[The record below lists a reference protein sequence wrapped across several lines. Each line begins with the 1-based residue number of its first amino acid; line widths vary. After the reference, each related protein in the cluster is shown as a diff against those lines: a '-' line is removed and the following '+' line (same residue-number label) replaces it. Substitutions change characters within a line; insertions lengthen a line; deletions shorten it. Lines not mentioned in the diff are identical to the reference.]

1 MRYAV
6 MTKKTKAES
15 IFEEF
20 CALNSIACEKI
31 PEGEQPSPDYRVV
44 FGDQDI
50 LVEIKQIDDDDDFSN
65 VSSSRIVGSHIRE
78 KIKQARKQAKVALS
92 LNTPF
97 ILLVYNNIDGLQM
110 FGTEQHDFVDAMY
123 GERTLIFDT
132 TENAIT
138 DSFQGRNSSLRHDKN
153 ESFSAIG
160 HLKETQKGTTVK
172 VFENI
177 YAENPL
183 NFSKIPDCIEATRI
197 VVENNN
203 A

>member
-1 MRYAV
+1 
-6 MTKKTKAES
+6 MTKKTEAES
-15 IFEEF
+15 VFEDF
-20 CALNSIACEKI
+20 CALNGVPCEKI
-31 PEGEQPSPDYRVV
+31 PEGEQPSPDYRVIFSGQAV
-44 FGDQDI
+44 
-50 LVEIKQIDDDDDFSN
+50 LVEIKQIDDDTDFSD
-65 VSSSRIVGSHIRE
+65 VSSSRTVGSHIRE

-92 LNTPF
+92 SNTPF
-97 ILLVYNNIDGLQM
+97 ILLVYNNLDKLQM

-123 GERTLIFDT
+123 GERTLTFDT

-138 DSFQGRNSSLRHDKN
+138 DSFQGRNSSLHHDKN

-160 HLKETQKGTTVK
+160 PLKKTQVGIK
-172 VFENI
+172 VQVYENI

-183 NFSKIPDCIEATRI
+183 DFSKIPDCIEATRI